1 MGFTKQACAIGFF
14 CFSINFIF
22 NKKYFLA
29 FLFILVGITF
39 HISLIFFFIF
49 LFIRS
54 KYYFLI
60 FSLFLI
66 SALLLLNFTQ
76 GLVIFN
82 KFNIYSF
89 FINYFSKNSFETSA
103 TLIKMSMNLLPLILF
118 FILYNKSSI
127 SNFQRVIFINFAIT
141 QLILILLLFFFANSS
156 GLERISLYLSFYQF
170 YFLTLLNSSIKNKV
184 YQNIYSILIILYSF
198 FIMFFWLYFSNHSSA
213 WIPYL
218 TIISIY

>member
-1 MGFTKQACAIGFF
+1 M
-14 CFSINFIF
+14 
-22 NKKYFLA
+22 
-29 FLFILVGITF
+29 GITF

-54 KYYFLI
+54 KYYFFNI
-60 FSLFLI
+60 FTI
-66 SALLLLNFTQ
+66 SNFCFVLLNFTQ

-141 QLILILLLFFFANSS
+141 QLILILLLFFFANS
-156 GLERISLYLSFYQF
+156 IVSL
-170 YFLTLLNSSIKNKV
+170 
-184 YQNIYSILIILYSF
+184 
-198 FIMFFWLYFSNHSSA
+198 
-213 WIPYL
+213 
-218 TIISIY
+218 